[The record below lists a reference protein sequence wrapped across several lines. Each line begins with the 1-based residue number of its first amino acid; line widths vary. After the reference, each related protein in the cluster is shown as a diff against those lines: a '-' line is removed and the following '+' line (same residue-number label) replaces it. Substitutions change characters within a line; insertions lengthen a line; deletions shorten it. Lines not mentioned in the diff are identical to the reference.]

1 MGLRDRRNR
10 RWLLGLVVAGL
21 GLARADASA
30 QVQTVANLIVG
41 DGVMVVKAGAGRRVL
56 VGVGSSTRTATLTFA
71 APAVD
76 QFVSEAHELLR
87 LGARPLPPHAP
98 DHAVLEEPANARA
111 LSLSRHLQRRAGAM
125 RAAYHFFISDERLA
139 GFTLPATPIETRA
152 ILLALHRAARAANTI
167 GAAADSSRGTRPSHG
182 GQAPAAAPAAAP
194 THHPG

>member
-1 MGLRDRRNR
+1 MPMGLRDRRAR
-10 RWLLGLVVAGL
+10 RWLVGLVVAAL

-76 QFVSEAHELLR
+76 QFVSEAQQLVR
-87 LGARPLPPHAP
+87 RGTQPLPPHAP
-98 DHAVLEEPANARA
+98 DHAVLEESSSARA
-111 LSLSRHLQRRAGAM
+111 LSLSRHLRRRAGAA
-125 RAAYHFFISDERLA
+125 RVAYHFFISDERLA

-167 GAAADSSRGTRPSHG
+167 GAAADSSRGARPSHG
-182 GQAPAAAPAAAP
+182 AQAPAAAP